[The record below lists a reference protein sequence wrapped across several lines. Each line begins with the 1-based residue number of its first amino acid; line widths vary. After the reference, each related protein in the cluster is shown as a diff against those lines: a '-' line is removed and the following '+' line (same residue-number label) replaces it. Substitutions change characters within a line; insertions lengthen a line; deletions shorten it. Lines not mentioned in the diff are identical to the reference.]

1 MHRPS
6 KRASRQKCKG
16 PTFPALSPPQTS
28 KFITDFVKKNDI
40 ANVPRPDNEFLG
52 FVSNILSYDE
62 NEIERIGPLIAGV
75 LLGAG
80 WTAGPIMTVTACG
93 GLIGAVFVVLFSV
106 WLSRRRV
113 EGLSAGEAPAKTP
126 VPV

>member
-1 MHRPS
+1 MKCYYLDPRS
-6 KRASRQKCKG
+6 EFFAVLGEKLGDFEFAFATDKRF
-16 PTFPALSPPQTS
+16 T
-28 KFITDFVKKNDI
+28 
-40 ANVPRPDNEFLG
+40 ANTAGHLLKDRLRSG
-52 FVSNILSYDE
+52 FRFDDVIKRL
-62 NEIERIGPLIAGV
+62 
-75 LLGAG
+75 
-80 WTAGPIMTVTACG
+80 AGPIMTVTACG